1 MIWDKS
7 LRIVAG
13 NVQPN
18 PLSAYCVVHNE
29 MFFLPAFLDHYRA
42 LGVEQFLFVDDRS
55 MDGTLEF
62 LTTQRDCIVLQSDL
76 RFGEKI
82 NGERAGPMWRNEI
95 PHRYFLG
102 KWAVCVDADEF
113 LQIPS
118 GFSTLPQFL
127 KALDA
132 RGLDAVAA
140 VMIDCYPADL
150 IGFANIQPPGTAAE
164 LAARYPWFDRG
175 PYIRW
180 TAGQKRPEVING
192 GVRERLFRQYGIST
206 RSFFKPGWT
215 VLARR
220 IRRLFGGDRN
230 IQSIHK
236 VPLVKWSP
244 ERYYEHSHTLNA
256 APAAGLLL
264 AISHYKFTGVL
275 YQKIEHA
282 VTSGAYSGN
291 SRLYHGYHRL
301 LEHMRKSDS
310 GFMGPESEKFFS
322 PKDYENA
329 GLMSC
334 DFNPSSA

>member
-1 MIWDKS
+1 MIRDES
-7 LRIVAG
+7 LHIISGSAHRDA
-13 NVQPN
+13 
-18 PLSAYCVVHNE
+18 LSVFTVVRNE
-29 MFFLPAFLDHYRA
+29 MFFLPAFLDHYRT

-55 MDGTLEF
+55 TDDTLDF
-62 LTTQRDCIVLQSDL
+62 LARQSGCVVLQSKV
-76 RFGEKI
+76 RYGEQI
-82 NGERAGPMWRNEI
+82 GGQRAGHVWKNEI
-95 PHRYFLG
+95 PHRYFVG

-113 LQIPS
+113 LRIPS
-118 GFSTLPQFL
+118 GFPTLPQFL
-127 KALDA
+127 KELSA

-150 IGFANIQPPGTAAE
+150 VGFANVQPPGTAAE
-164 LAARYPWFDRG
+164 LTARYPWFDRG

-180 TAGQKRPEVING
+180 SKGQKRPEVING

-206 RSFFKPGWT
+206 RSFFKPSWT

-236 VPLVKWSP
+236 VPLVKWGP
-244 ERYYEHSHTLNA
+244 DRYYEHSHSLNA
-256 APAAGLLL
+256 APATGLLL

-275 YQKIEHA
+275 HQKIKHA

-291 SRLYHGYHRL
+291 SRLYHGYHQL
-301 LEHMRKSDS
+301 LEHMQKTDCS
-310 GFMGPESEKFFS
+310 FLGPESTKFSS

-334 DFNPSSA
+334 DFNPTTA

>member
-13 NVQPN
+13 SFQLDA
-18 PLSAYCVVHNE
+18 LSAYSVIHNE

-42 LGVEQFLFVDDRS
+42 LGVKQFLFVDDRS
-55 MDGTLEF
+55 ADGTLPY
-62 LTTQRDCIVLQSDL
+62 LKMQRDCVVLQSDL
-76 RFGEKI
+76 RFGDKI
-82 NGERAGPMWRNEI
+82 NGSRVGPMWRNDI
-95 PHRYFLG
+95 PHRFFLG

-127 KALDA
+127 EALDA

-150 IGFANIQPPGTAAE
+150 AGFSNVCPPETVAE
-164 LAARYPWFDRG
+164 LVARYPWFDRG

-180 TAGQKRPEVING
+180 SAGQKRPEVITG
-192 GVRERLFRQYGIST
+192 GVRERLFQQYGIST
-206 RSFFKPGWT
+206 RSYFKPGWT
-215 VLARR
+215 VFARR

-236 VPLVKWSP
+236 VPLVKWRP
-244 ERYYEHSHTLNA
+244 DRYYEHSHTLNT
-256 APAAGLLL
+256 APATGLLL

-275 YQKIEHA
+275 HHKIEYA

-291 SRLYHGYHRL
+291 SRLYHGYHQL
-301 LEHMRKSDS
+301 LEKMQQS
-310 GFMGPESEKFFS
+310 GGGFLGPESVKFSS
-322 PKDYENA
+322 PRDYEKS
-329 GLMSC
+329 GHMFC
-334 DFNPSSA
+334 DFNPT

>member
-1 MIWDKS
+1 M
-7 LRIVAG
+7 
-13 NVQPN
+13 Q
-18 PLSAYCVVHNE
+18 
-29 MFFLPAFLDHYRA
+29 
-42 LGVEQFLFVDDRS
+42 QFLFVDDRS
-55 MDGTLEF
+55 TDSTLAY
-62 LTTQRDCIVLQSDL
+62 LAGQPDCVVLHSSVS
-76 RFGEKI
+76 FGERI
-82 NGERAGPMWRNEI
+82 GGQRAIHVWKNEV
-95 PHRYFLG
+95 PHRFFLG

-113 LQIPS
+113 LQIPY

-127 KALDA
+127 AALDA
-132 RGLDAVAA
+132 RGFDAVAA

-150 IGFANIQPPGTAAE
+150 TGFSDVQPPGTAAE
-164 LAARYPWFDRG
+164 LVTRYPWFDRG

-180 TAGQKRPEVING
+180 SAGQKRPEVING

-206 RSFFKPGWT
+206 RSLFKPGWA

-244 ERYYEHSHTLNA
+244 DRYYEHSHTLNA
-256 APAAGLLL
+256 APATGLLL
-264 AISHYKFTGVL
+264 AISHYKFTGAL

-291 SRLYHGYHRL
+291 SRLYHGYHQL
-301 LEHMRKSDS
+301 LEHMRQS
-310 GFMGPESEKFFS
+310 GGGFLGPDSEKFSS

-334 DFNPSSA
+334 DFNPTSA